1 MLIHRNPGVL
11 YNTIF
16 GKLTVL
22 SPYLWLPGRSS
33 KPLIDDMLI
42 QHNGRSETV
51 ERALAD
57 FGIEE
62 SFANAA
68 IRFKEHY
75 HYDIGPSAVARSTK
89 NTAQQAMDFLDIK
102 FSNSDDGAEVTGL
115 NKMLL
120 ELDGC
125 EIRTAEFVP
134 SVNTKETTPVHKIPK
149 KEKLINWRD
158 VRLGF
163 VRPLDSKSKIFAGGL
178 GSYSN
183 VVSQMHD
190 AAVLIGMT
198 QETEIVGIA
207 DGGIGLSEELKKQ
220 FPTMQFILDK
230 THLKDHLYA
239 TSESIGIKKK
249 LRAAWVEHRLQ
260 KISNGDVDAVLEDLK
275 GDNTKKPH
283 QRLTRLI
290 GYIERFKHSL
300 DYHHYKT
307 KDYPIGSGEIESA
320 HKSIPQ
326 KRLKLPGASWLSES
340 INPMLSL
347 RILRANG
354 WWDEFWE
361 CRTYDLAA

>member
-1 MLIHRNPGVL
+1 LIIHRNPAVL

-16 GKLTVL
+16 GKLTIL

-51 ERALAD
+51 ERALSD

-89 NTAQQAMDFLDIK
+89 NTAQQAMEFIDIK
-102 FSNSDDGAEVTGL
+102 FSNSEDEL
-115 NKMLL
+115 EIPELKKMLL

-125 EIRTAEFVP
+125 EIRTAELIP
-134 SVNTKETTPVHKIPK
+134 SNNTKETTPVYKNPK
-149 KEKLINWRD
+149 KEKLIKWRD

-163 VRPLDSKSKIFAGGL
+163 VRPLCSESKIFAGGL
-178 GSYSN
+178 SSYSN
-183 VVSQMHD
+183 VVNQMHG

-198 QETEIVGIA
+198 PKTEIVGVS

-220 FPTMQFILDK
+220 FPSMQFVLDK
-230 THLKDHLYA
+230 THLKDHLYDTA
-239 TSESIGIKKK
+239 EAIGIKKK
-249 LRAAWVEHRLQ
+249 SRTAWVETRLQ
-260 KISNGDVDAVLEDLK
+260 KISNGNVDAVLNDLK
-275 GDNTKKPH
+275 EENAKKTH

-290 GYIERFKHSL
+290 GYIERFKASV
-300 DYHHYKT
+300 DYNHYKSRN
-307 KDYPIGSGEIESA
+307 YPIGSGEIESA

-354 WWDEFWE
+354 WWEEFWE